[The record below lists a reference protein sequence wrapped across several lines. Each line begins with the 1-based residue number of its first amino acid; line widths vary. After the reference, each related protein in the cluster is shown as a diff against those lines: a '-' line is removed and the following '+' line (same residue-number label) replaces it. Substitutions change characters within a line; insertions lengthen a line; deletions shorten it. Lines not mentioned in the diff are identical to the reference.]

1 MARAV
6 IVGGSR
12 TPFVKAGT
20 AFAELDVLE
29 LATAATNEAIARS
42 ELSPEDVDEVVYG
55 NVSRP
60 VAYHNLAR
68 EIVLSL
74 SLPARIPA
82 FTVGMACASACVAI
96 TSAADHIAGGS
107 AGVVLAGGAE
117 SLTNV
122 PLTLQPKLARALVG
136 AAQAKS
142 TGGKVRSLADVRM
155 SDIAPVAPGIRETST
170 GLTMGE
176 SAERMAA
183 INSIPRE
190 EQDRWAHRSHALAA
204 KAWDDGRLASEVS
217 PF

>member
-20 AFAELDVLE
+20 AFAQLDVLE
-29 LATAATNEAIARS
+29 LATAATTEALAHA

-107 AGVVLAGGAE
+107 AGAVLAGGAE
-117 SLTNV
+117 SPTHV
-122 PLTLQPKLARALVG
+122 PLRLQPTLG
-136 AAQAKS
+136 P
-142 TGGKVRSLADVRM
+142 
-155 SDIAPVAPGIRETST
+155 APVGPAEAQGT
-170 GLTMGE
+170 G
-176 SAERMAA
+176 RVD
-183 INSIPRE
+183 P
-190 EQDRWAHRSHALAA
+190 
-204 KAWDDGRLASEVS
+204 S
-217 PF
+217 PAVLR

>member
-20 AFAELDVLE
+20 AFAELDVLD

-42 ELSPEDVDEVVYG
+42 ELSPEDVEEVVYG

-96 TSAADHIAGGS
+96 TSAADHVIGGNADVVVAGG
-107 AGVVLAGGAE
+107 GE
-117 SLTNV
+117 SPSEV
-122 PLTLQPKLARALVG
+122 PLTPPPPPPPPLLP
-136 AAQAKS
+136 
-142 TGGKVRSLADVRM
+142 
-155 SDIAPVAPGIRETST
+155 PPP
-170 GLTMGE
+170 
-176 SAERMAA
+176 AEPP
-183 INSIPRE
+183 PR
-190 EQDRWAHRSHALAA
+190 
-204 KAWDDGRLASEVS
+204 
-217 PF
+217 